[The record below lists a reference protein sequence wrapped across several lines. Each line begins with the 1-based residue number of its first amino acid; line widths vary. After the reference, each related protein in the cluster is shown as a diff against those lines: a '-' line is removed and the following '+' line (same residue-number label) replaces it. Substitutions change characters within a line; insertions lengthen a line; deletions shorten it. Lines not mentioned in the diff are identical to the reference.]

1 MEEYWID
8 IQDRLN
14 RVVYVY
20 GNEKKYEK
28 LVPVVLN
35 ELKANE
41 GKKCILDF
49 GHAKDINKELVEAIA
64 NVLKAYGLKGNNIH
78 AAFASD
84 EDKEAFRVSFPEK
97 MKEYIILV

>member
-8 IQDRLN
+8 IQDQLN
-14 RVVYVY
+14 RVAYVY
-20 GNEKKYEK
+20 GNEKRYEK

-41 GKKCILDF
+41 GMKCVLDLGHIKKM
-49 GHAKDINKELVEAIA
+49 NKELVEVIA

-84 EDKEAFRVSFPEK
+84 VDKETFRELFPE
-97 MKEYIILV
+97 MLAEYIILI